1 MGILELQGFKA
12 QAEVL
17 GRSACVEWDGL
28 RLIVEDVDLD
38 FAKRMLDRLAIG
50 TLTVVDPMVGD
61 TLEKPLPPGEDAAI
75 VQRAKAEVVIA
86 PLAAQAQVVEL
97 QPQVQPPPIADAT
110 PVQTLVP
117 QPGGYLEAL
126 QGCSKLRDVINIM
139 RDKMGIEGE
148 AALVAECE
156 AKKADVPTLRAISN
170 IKDRVART
178 LAIMDG
184 RD

>member
-17 GRSACVEWDGL
+17 GRSAYVEWDGL

-61 TLEKPLPPGEDAAI
+61 TLEKPLPPAIEVAASPVAVPI
-75 VQRAKAEVVIA
+75 VDPAVAAPTAPQEPVVA
-86 PLAAQAQVVEL
+86 PPAPPAPAATKV
-97 QPQVQPPPIADAT
+97 
-110 PVQTLVP
+110 PV
-117 QPGGYLEAL
+117 PGGYIEAL
-126 QGCSKLRDVINIM
+126 QRCSKLRDVISVM
-139 RDKMGIEGE
+139 RDLGIEGE